1 MKWIFCYWDEP
12 EFKNEKPN
20 KNETNNYTS
29 RKKTT
34 NQEKGSRKPN

>member
-12 EFKNEKPN
+12 EFKNKKPN
-20 KNETNNYTS
+20 KNETNSNTS

-34 NQEKGSRKPN
+34 NQKKSS